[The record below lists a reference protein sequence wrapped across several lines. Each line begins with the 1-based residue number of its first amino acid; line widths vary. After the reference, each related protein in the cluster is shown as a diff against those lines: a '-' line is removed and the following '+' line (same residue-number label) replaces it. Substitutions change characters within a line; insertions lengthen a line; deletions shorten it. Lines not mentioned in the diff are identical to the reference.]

1 MNQEKISR
9 AVELQ
14 DRANKEIDTYGQT
27 SDSTV
32 NELMEIVD
40 SLTFEEGDE
49 FIRRMAELGIQGLVS
64 YI

>member
-14 DRANKEIDTYGQT
+14 DRANKEIDAYGQT
-27 SDSTV
+27 TDSTI

-40 SLTFEEGDE
+40 SLTPEEQDE
-49 FIRRMAELGIQGLVS
+49 FIRQCMTELGI
-64 YI
+64 

>member
-49 FIRRMAELGIQGLVS
+49 FIRRMAELGI
-64 YI
+64 